1 MTRKLYLDDPYRAEV
16 QAEVIA
22 VDDAWAALSATVLF
36 PGGGGQPPDTG
47 TLESAEGRYL
57 VTDGRGDEEGRVWH
71 RSEGPLKV
79 GDPVRVSLDWSRR
92 YAYMRHHTLL
102 HIVNAVVL
110 ADYGGLITGVQIGE
124 ERSRID
130 FGLEGFAR
138 DDVPRLG
145 RSINEVIVRDL
156 SVDAGF
162 VSEAEFR
169 ARPELV
175 RTASVAPPVVEGM
188 VRVVRIGGFDAQAC
202 GGTHVHATS
211 ELGICSIVRFDNKGK
226 SNKRFYLAL
235 DPT

>member
-1 MTRKLYLDDPYRAEV
+1 MTRRLYLDDPYLAEV

-22 VDDAWAALSATVLF
+22 VEDEWAALSGTVFF

-47 TLESAEGRYL
+47 TLESAGRRYQ
-57 VTDGRGDEEGRVWH
+57 VTDVRDDGEGRVWH
-71 RSEGPLKV
+71 RSEAAPKV
-79 GDPVRVSLDWSRR
+79 GDSVCVSLDWSRR
-92 YAYMRHHTLL
+92 YAHMRHHTLL

-124 ERSRID
+124 DRSRID
-130 FGLEGFAR
+130 FGLEGFTR
-138 DDVPRLG
+138 DDVPNLG
-145 RSINEVIVRDL
+145 RCINEVIVRDL
-156 SVDAGF
+156 RVDACF

-175 RTASVAPPVVEGM
+175 RTASVAPPVAGGM
-188 VRVVRIGGFDAQAC
+188 VRVVRVGGFDAQAC
-202 GGTHVHATS
+202 GGTHVHVTS

-226 SNKRFYLAL
+226 SNKRFYLTL